1 MTIVGLSA
9 AAALGLV
16 SGTSIGCIGI
26 GGVILVPI
34 MVQFGI
40 PIHTAIASAMAGY
53 ILTGLVGT
61 GVFIKKGTLDWR
73 SARWL
78 LAGAM
83 PAAILGS
90 IAAKAAPSFLLELF
104 VALLTGFTGFQS
116 LVRASPKIDTRQSK
130 FILSNATRG
139 WLGAF
144 TGFLSA
150 LTGTGGPVVLVPIL
164 LWLEVPVLAAI
175 GLAQAIQ
182 LPIAV
187 LATVSNTVNGTL
199 DALLALELGI
209 GLTVG
214 AWIGARL
221 AHSLN
226 QQVLRRIVA
235 TVLIAICALSL
246 FRIGRGFIG

>member
-1 MTIVGLSA
+1 MTLVGLSA

-16 SGTSIGCIGI
+16 SGISIGCIGI

-61 GVFIKKGTLDWR
+61 SVFLKKGTLNWS
-73 SARWL
+73 SAHWL
-78 LAGAM
+78 LVGAM

-90 IAAKAAPSFLLELF
+90 IAAKAAPSFLLELI

-130 FILSNATRG
+130 FTLSNAARG
-139 WLGAF
+139 ALGAF

-150 LTGTGGPVVLVPIL
+150 LTGTGGPTVLVPLL

-187 LATVSNTVNGTL
+187 LATASNTVNGTL
-199 DALLALELGI
+199 DLVLALELGI
-209 GLTVG
+209 GLIIG

-235 TVLIAICALSL
+235 IVLIGICALSL
-246 FRIGRGFIG
+246 FRISRGFIG